1 MAEPGS
7 GNWIK
12 LHRKMAD
19 NPIIDNAELLRL
31 WTHCLIRANWKQS
44 KWIIP
49 GTTTVIDVPRGAF
62 VTGRNSFHSD
72 IYKNNV
78 GRKPT
83 AWTMWRWMKAL
94 EAMGC
99 LEIKNLSNR
108 ASMITICNY
117 STYQDVDEAA
127 RATAEQLM
135 SNCRATDEQLMST
148 IEEDKNIRREEEY
161 IAAEPPRL
169 FEQDEK
175 TEKAKKKSQRDEL
188 FDALLEV
195 SGDDGTNGKKIG
207 KHINTL
213 LAGKPPYTPDEVRLV
228 PTLPELH
235 WLHGQRLSID
245 LIVQKIHLTRNKGIK
260 VNAKQPSRP
269 VGNNHS
275 RIRGKVQDVPDAAET
290 IGSPEQ
296 TQSGF

>member
-135 SNCRATDEQLMST
+135 SN
-148 IEEDKNIRREEEY
+148 
-161 IAAEPPRL
+161 
-169 FEQDEK
+169 
-175 TEKAKKKSQRDEL
+175 
-188 FDALLEV
+188 
-195 SGDDGTNGKKIG
+195 
-207 KHINTL
+207 
-213 LAGKPPYTPDEVRLV
+213 
-228 PTLPELH
+228 
-235 WLHGQRLSID
+235 
-245 LIVQKIHLTRNKGIK
+245 
-260 VNAKQPSRP
+260 
-269 VGNNHS
+269 
-275 RIRGKVQDVPDAAET
+275 
-290 IGSPEQ
+290 
-296 TQSGF
+296 